1 MSEPRRKVVLYNPR
15 AVFFTMP
22 LALLAVGSEL
32 DPAKYRVVIV
42 DGRLDPD
49 PEATL
54 ERELVG
60 AVCLGVTVLTG
71 APLADALAVSR
82 AAKTAHPDV
91 PVVWGGWHP
100 SMFGRECLRE
110 SCVDITVQAQGEV
123 TFVDVVRRLDEG
135 RSLEG
140 CAGSMFK
147 RADGTVH
154 VNPPRALLPLDRFR
168 QHDYGLIDVERYYQL
183 KGKRQLDFISSQGC
197 NFRCAFCSDPFV
209 YQRKWVGIEPASMVE
224 RLHAL
229 WQRYRFDDLNFQ
241 DETFFTKRERIRAMA
256 QGIVDARI
264 KFTWAATMRADQGVR
279 LPDDVWGLC
288 RESGLRRLLVGVES
302 GDPAM
307 LKRIK
312 KDVTLDEVFHTA
324 ERMRELGIAGI
335 FPFIVG
341 FPDETDSSVDAT
353 IVCAKRL
360 RAMSPAF
367 ETPIFYFKPYPG
379 SAIVTEAVERGF
391 KLPGSIAEW
400 SEFDYVAGLP
410 GPWVSPDK
418 YRLIERF
425 KFFLDLASERRS
437 RRRSLL
443 QRIAQLR
450 CDRDEYRFPIEMRVM
465 QWLRPT
471 EKLS

>member
-1 MSEPRRKVVLYNPR
+1 MQ
-15 AVFFTMP
+15 
-22 LALLAVGSEL
+22 
-32 DPAKYRVVIV
+32 I
-42 DGRLDPD
+42 
-49 PEATL
+49 
-54 ERELVG
+54 
-60 AVCLGVTVLTG
+60 
-71 APLADALAVSR
+71 
-82 AAKTAHPDV
+82 
-91 PVVWGGWHP
+91 
-100 SMFGRECLRE
+100 
-110 SCVDITVQAQGEV
+110 
-123 TFVDVVRRLDEG
+123 
-135 RSLEG
+135 
-140 CAGSMFK
+140 
-147 RADGTVH
+147 
-154 VNPPRALLPLDRFR
+154 DRFR

-279 LPDDVWGLC
+279 LPDDVWSLC

-341 FPDETDSSVDAT
+341 FPDESDASVDAT
-353 IVCAKRL
+353 IACAKRL
-360 RAMSPAF
+360 RAMSPSF

-379 SAIVTEAVERGF
+379 SAIVAEAVEQGF

-437 RRRSLL
+437 RRPSVL
-443 QRIAQLR
+443 QRIARLR
-450 CDRDEYRFPIEMRVM
+450 CDRDEYRFPIEMHVM